1 MIHLLDL
8 LQLSLKTNLL
18 KEITIL
24 KKLMNKF
31 SKKLRKINNKG
42 NLLMKMK
49 MIMMKKTIIVMVT
62 INNEDLFE
70 EIEKWD

>member
-1 MIHLLDL
+1 
-8 LQLSLKTNLL
+8 
-18 KEITIL
+18 
-24 KKLMNKF
+24 MNKF